1 MTLNLCVS
9 FESFETGINV
19 LYSNIVELL
28 LRYNNFFISILM
40 HYIMLIWLYL
50 NKYNM
55 HWLRTQRVTWI
66 SRFSSIF
73 SFMQTQHW
81 HNTKQLQREYH
92 HPGSRSN
99 NNKHTTTKR
108 LNNNNNKNNNTHDT
122 YTTRNEYFF
131 ILWNFNFYM
140 HIVQFILNQ
149 MLHVTICISFNQVSV
164 FF

>member
-1 MTLNLCVS
+1 MSRLTLNLCVS

-28 LRYNNFFISILM
+28 LCYNNFYFHPHFIYLL

-122 YTTRNEYFF
+122 YIQPETNIFLYYETLTF
-131 ILWNFNFYM
+131 
-140 HIVQFILNQ
+140 
-149 MLHVTICISFNQVSV
+149 ICILYNLF
-164 FF
+164 